1 LVAQQL
7 FGKSSVPSA
16 TTEQLSD
23 VDQFYRAGTNQLYPR
38 EQIPMIR
45 ALRGERSAVDDI
57 EIHQGNK
64 IIPIESRGTPIFDEN
79 GNIAYA
85 IAAFTDITQRR
96 QAELAKSTFLAQMSH
111 ELRTPLNAIL
121 GFAQLM
127 GNSSYLPPEHQE
139 NLNIIA
145 RSGEH
150 LLTLINQ
157 VLDLSKIE
165 AGRMTL
171 NEAKFD
177 LYRLLND
184 LENMFQLNANNKGLH
199 LLFERT
205 VEVSQYVCTDEDK
218 LRQVL
223 INLLSNAI
231 KFTTAGRVSVRV
243 SSVMDNGSLVMGNGQ
258 KSTNYQLPI
267 TNYQL
272 HCEIEDTGVGIA
284 PDELDSIFKA
294 FVQVKADRKFQEGT
308 GLGLTIA
315 RSFVQLMGGDI
326 SVSSQ
331 VGKGTVFKFDIA
343 VSTVEPVDINSQQP
357 TSRTLASEP
366 RQQSE
371 RLSSMD
377 VLTPAALAALPPNLV
392 ANLNQ
397 AILALDI
404 ERIETCIA
412 QIRELNPPLARAIA
426 VLTKGFKYKQLLA
439 FMQPTT
445 D

>member
-1 LVAQQL
+1 
-7 FGKSSVPSA
+7 
-16 TTEQLSD
+16 
-23 VDQFYRAGTNQLYPR
+23 
-38 EQIPMIR
+38 
-45 ALRGERSAVDDI
+45 
-57 EIHQGNK
+57 
-64 IIPIESRGTPIFDEN
+64 
-79 GNIAYA
+79 
-85 IAAFTDITQRR
+85 
-96 QAELAKSTFLAQMSH
+96 MSH

-127 GNSSYLPPEHQE
+127 GNSSYLPSEHQE
-139 NLNIIA
+139 NLNVIA

-157 VLDLSKIE
+157 VLDLSKID

-171 NEAKFD
+171 NEAKLDF
-177 LYRLLND
+177 YRLLND

-205 VEVSQYVCTDEDK
+205 VEVPQYVRTDEVK

-231 KFTTAGRVSVRV
+231 KFTQAGSVSLKVKTPEGRA
-243 SSVMDNGSLVMGNGQ
+243 SCAGSGSGTQHGQ
-258 KSTNYQLPI
+258 KSGRYLSWEETSQPRAPKVKNESEQQTTI
-267 TNYQL
+267 TF
-272 HCEIEDTGVGIA
+272 EIEDTGVGIA

-357 TSRTLASEP
+357 TSRTLAPEPSE
-366 RQQSE
+366 QN
-371 RLSSMD
+371 RLSSAD
-377 VLTPAALAALPPNLV
+377 VLTPAVLAALPPDLVVNLH
-392 ANLNQ
+392 Q

-404 ERIETCIA
+404 ERIETCIT
-412 QIRELNPPLARAIA
+412 QIRELNVVVAEAIA
-426 VLTKGFKYKQLLA
+426 VLAKGFKYKHLLA
-439 FMQPTT
+439 FMQPAT